1 MKIFDIFSKF
11 SGLEPNKS
19 KYDIA
24 GLAAL
29 KGVKL
34 ALCGMKCVVQC
45 N

>member
-19 KYDIA
+19 KCDIG

-34 ALCGMKCVVQC
+34 VLCGMECVVQC